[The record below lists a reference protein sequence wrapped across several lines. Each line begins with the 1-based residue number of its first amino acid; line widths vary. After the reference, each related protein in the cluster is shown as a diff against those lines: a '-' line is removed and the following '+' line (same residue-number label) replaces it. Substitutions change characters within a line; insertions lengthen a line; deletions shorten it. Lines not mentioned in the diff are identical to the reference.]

1 MVNCLMIGIGLR
13 ELTTQTAGDLGNFKR
28 MGQPRPIEIA
38 VAEIEDLRLSLQ
50 ALEGSGMDDAGVV
63 DIEIIP
69 GVVLLLSPRT
79 TSLQPNPSH
88 EPPFSTRSASL
99 SLSEPRLRA
108 SGARFYQALEM
119 TIFCTRIKRW
129 PHRKLVVRS

>member
-50 ALEGSGMDDAGVV
+50 APEGSGMDDAGVV

-69 GVVLLLSPRT
+69 GVVLLLSPLT

-88 EPPFSTRSASL
+88 EPPFSTRSAPV
-99 SLSEPRLRA
+99 SEPRLRA

-129 PHRKLVVRS
+129 